1 MVLAAQQC
9 GHNAGTDER
18 HPREVDLNAAIAAA
32 LEPAGHLAEIGR
44 EMRLIGEVVF
54 TGSVA
59 TYRVGLI
66 AGRLE

>member
-18 HPREVDLNAAIAAA
+18 HPREVDLNAAMAAA
-32 LEPAGHLAEIGR
+32 FGPAGHLAEIRR
-44 EMRLIGEVVF
+44 EMMLIGEVVF
-54 TGSVA
+54 AGGVETCRVA
-59 TYRVGLI
+59 LI